1 VPLVCSHLEG
11 SLVVLLQ
18 QAGLE
23 APLNLHSW
31 FQTVVPF
38 CLSGHFVEPLEI
50 ILFRLNGHRVRFTDS
65 GHWLQHK
72 SCDGFAG
79 LSILKFLLLAKLDDP
94 LRAGRLQRVM
104 VDSSVYLFIR
114 RSELLSKNFSCYL
127 FHKKY
132 WCLIDELD
140 SLTIRFF

>member
-1 VPLVCSHLEG
+1 
-11 SLVVLLQ
+11 
-18 QAGLE
+18 
-23 APLNLHSW
+23 
-31 FQTVVPF
+31 VPF

-79 LSILKFLLLAKLDDP
+79 FAVLKFLLLAKLDD
-94 LRAGRLQRVM
+94 LGGAGGLQRVM
-104 VDSSVYLFIR
+104 VGSVYLFIR
-114 RSELLSKNFSCYL
+114 RCELLSKNFSCYL